1 VLLLATANV
10 AKARELAALLTGTP
24 YRLRTLADF
33 PGVTLPP
40 EGADSYVENALAKAR
55 AAAAKSGVLALAD
68 DSGLEVDALGGA
80 PGVLSA
86 RYGGEGLSDAERCAK
101 LLEALKG
108 VPPLK
113 RSARFRCVIAIVEP
127 AGREATPA
135 GREATPAG
143 REATPAGREATPAGR
158 EATVEG
164 KVDGILLDEAVGTGG
179 FGYDPIF
186 YYPPLD
192 ATFAQ
197 LSAEEKRSVS
207 HRGIAMAR
215 ARALLQ
221 SWHRAAS

>member
-1 VLLLATANV
+1 VLATANA
-10 AKARELAALLTGTP
+10 AKARELVALLTGVP
-24 YRLRTLADF
+24 YQLRSLGDF

-40 EGADSYVENALAKAR
+40 EGADTYVENALAKAR
-55 AAAAKSGVLALAD
+55 AVAKATGALALAD
-68 DSGLEVDALGGA
+68 DSGIEVDALGGA

-101 LLEALKG
+101 MLEALKG

-113 RSARFRCVIAIVEP
+113 RSARYRCVIAIAEP
-127 AGREATPA
+127 GGREF
-135 GREATPAG
+135 
-143 REATPAGREATPAGR
+143 TPAGR

-164 KVDGILLDEAVGTGG
+164 NVDGILLDQCVGTGG

-186 YYPPLD
+186 YYPGLD

-197 LSAEEKRSVS
+197 LSVEEKHTVS

-221 SWHRAAS
+221 GWRP

>member
-1 VLLLATANV
+1 MLLLATANV
-10 AKARELAALLTGTP
+10 AKARELAALLTGIP
-24 YRLRTLADF
+24 YRLHTLADF

-55 AAAAKSGVLALAD
+55 AAAAKSGALALAD

-127 AGREATPA
+127 AGREATA
-135 GREATPAG
+135 
-143 REATPAGREATPAGR
+143 
-158 EATVEG
+158 EG

>member
-1 VLLLATANV
+1 MLVLATANA
-10 AKARELAALLTGTP
+10 AKARELAALLTGIP

-33 PGVTLPP
+33 PGLTLPP

-55 AAAAKSGVLALAD
+55 VVAAASGALALAD
-68 DSGLEVDALGGA
+68 DSGIEVDALGGA

-108 VPPLK
+108 VTALK
-113 RSARFRCVIAIVEP
+113 RSARYRCVIAIVEP
-127 AGREATPA
+127 GGREATA
-135 GREATPAG
+135 
-143 REATPAGREATPAGR
+143 
-158 EATVEG
+158 EG
-164 KVDGILLDEAVGTGG
+164 KVDGILVDQPVGTGG

-192 ATFAQ
+192 STFAQ
-197 LSAEEKRSVS
+197 LAAEEKDTVS

-215 ARALLQ
+215 ARALLKD
-221 SWHRAAS
+221 WRRAGAAS

>member
-1 VLLLATANV
+1 VLVLATANA
-10 AKARELAALLTGTP
+10 AKARELAALLTGIP

-55 AAAAKSGVLALAD
+55 VVAAASGALALAD
-68 DSGLEVDALGGA
+68 DSGIEVDALGGA

-108 VPPLK
+108 VTALK
-113 RSARFRCVIAIVEP
+113 RSARYRCVIAFVEP
-127 AGREATPA
+127 GGREATA
-135 GREATPAG
+135 
-143 REATPAGREATPAGR
+143 
-158 EATVEG
+158 EG
-164 KVDGILLDEAVGTGG
+164 KVDGILVDQPVGTGG

-192 ATFAQ
+192 STFAQ
-197 LSAEEKRSVS
+197 LAADEKHTVS

-215 ARALLQ
+215 ARALLKD
-221 SWHRAAS
+221 WRRPGAAS

>member
-1 VLLLATANV
+1 MLLLATANV
-10 AKARELAALLTGTP
+10 SKARELAALLTGIP

-55 AAAAKSGVLALAD
+55 AAAAESGALALAD

-143 REATPAGREATPAGR
+143 REAT
-158 EATVEG
+158 VEG

-197 LSAEEKRSVS
+197 LSAEEKQSVS
-207 HRGIAMAR
+207 HRGIAIAR

>member
-1 VLLLATANV
+1 MRWPRAGRRPSSSDAALLLATANV
-10 AKARELAALLTGTP
+10 AKARELAALLTGIP

-55 AAAAKSGVLALAD
+55 AAAAASGALALAD

-86 RYGGEGLSDAERCAK
+86 RYGGEGLSDADRCAK

-127 AGREATPA
+127 AGRE
-135 GREATPAG
+135 G
-143 REATPAGREATPAGR
+143 TPAGR

-164 KVDGILLDEAVGTGG
+164 KVDGILLDQSVGTGG

-197 LSAEEKRSVS
+197 LSAEEKQSVS

>member
-1 VLLLATANV
+1 VLVLATANA
-10 AKARELAALLTGTP
+10 AKARELTALLTGIP

-55 AAAAKSGVLALAD
+55 VVAAATGALALAD
-68 DSGLEVDALGGA
+68 DSGIEVDALGGA

-108 VPPLK
+108 VTALK
-113 RSARFRCVIAIVEP
+113 RSARYRCVIAIVEP
-127 AGREATPA
+127 GGREAT
-135 GREATPAG
+135 T
-143 REATPAGREATPAGR
+143 
-158 EATVEG
+158 EG
-164 KVDGILLDEAVGTGG
+164 KVDGILVDQPVGTGG

-192 ATFAQ
+192 STFAQ
-197 LSAEEKRSVS
+197 LAADEKHTVS

-215 ARALLQ
+215 ARALLKD
-221 SWHRAAS
+221 WRRAGAAS

>member
-1 VLLLATANV
+1 
-10 AKARELAALLTGTP
+10 LLTGIP

-33 PGVTLPP
+33 PDVTLPP

-55 AAAAKSGVLALAD
+55 AAAAESGALALAD

-135 GREATPAG
+135 GREAT
-143 REATPAGREATPAGR
+143 
-158 EATVEG
+158 VEG

-221 SWHRAAS
+221 SWPRAAS

>member
-1 VLLLATANV
+1 MLLLATANV
-10 AKARELAALLTGTP
+10 AKARELAALLTGIP

-108 VPPLK
+108 VLPLK
-113 RSARFRCVIAIVEP
+113 RSARFRCVIAIVE
-127 AGREATPA
+127 
-135 GREATPAG
+135 PAG

-197 LSAEEKRSVS
+197 LSAEEKQSVS

>member
-10 AKARELAALLTGTP
+10 AKARELAALLTGIP

-55 AAAAKSGVLALAD
+55 AAAAESGVLALAD

-135 GREATPAG
+135 GREAT
-143 REATPAGREATPAGR
+143 
-158 EATVEG
+158 VEG

-197 LSAEEKRSVS
+197 LSAEEKQSVS

-215 ARALLQ
+215 ARALLMD
-221 SWHRAAS
+221 WHRAAS

>member
-10 AKARELAALLTGTP
+10 AKARELAALLTGIP

-55 AAAAKSGVLALAD
+55 AAAAESGALALAD

-127 AGREATPA
+127 AGREAS
-135 GREATPAG
+135 
-143 REATPAGREATPAGR
+143 PAGREATPAGR

-164 KVDGILLDEAVGTGG
+164 KVDGILLDETVGTGG

-197 LSAEEKRSVS
+197 LSAEEKQSVS
-207 HRGIAMAR
+207 HRGIAIAR

>member
-1 VLLLATANV
+1 VLVLATANA
-10 AKARELAALLTGTP
+10 AKARELAALLTGIP

-55 AAAAKSGVLALAD
+55 VVAAASGALALAD
-68 DSGLEVDALGGA
+68 DSGIEVDALGGA

-108 VPPLK
+108 VTALK
-113 RSARFRCVIAIVEP
+113 RSARYRCVIAIVEP
-127 AGREATPA
+127 GGREGTRAGREAT
-135 GREATPAG
+135 T
-143 REATPAGREATPAGR
+143 
-158 EATVEG
+158 EG
-164 KVDGILLDEAVGTGG
+164 KVDGILVDQPVGTGG

-192 ATFAQ
+192 STFAQ
-197 LSAEEKRSVS
+197 LAADEKHTVS

-215 ARALLQ
+215 ARALLKD
-221 SWHRAAS
+221 WRRAGGAP

>member
-1 VLLLATANV
+1 VLVLATANA
-10 AKARELAALLTGTP
+10 AKARELAALLTGIP

-55 AAAAKSGVLALAD
+55 VVAAASGALALAD
-68 DSGLEVDALGGA
+68 DSGIEVDALGGA

-108 VPPLK
+108 VTALK
-113 RSARFRCVIAIVEP
+113 RSARYRCVIAFVEP
-127 AGREATPA
+127 GGREATA
-135 GREATPAG
+135 
-143 REATPAGREATPAGR
+143 
-158 EATVEG
+158 EG
-164 KVDGILLDEAVGTGG
+164 KVDGILVDQPVGTGG

-192 ATFAQ
+192 STFAQ
-197 LSAEEKRSVS
+197 LASDEKHTVS

-215 ARALLQ
+215 ARALLKD
-221 SWHRAAS
+221 WRRPGAAS

>member
-1 VLLLATANV
+1 MLLLATAN
-10 AKARELAALLTGTP
+10 AGKGRELAALLTGVP

-40 EGADSYVENALAKAR
+40 EGVDSYVENALAKAR
-55 AAAAKSGVLALAD
+55 AAAAASGALTLAD
-68 DSGLEVDALGGA
+68 DSGIEVDALGGA

-101 LLEALKG
+101 MLEALTG

-113 RSARFRCVIAIVEP
+113 RSARYRCVIALVEP
-127 AGREATPA
+127 AGREAV
-135 GREATPAG
+135 
-143 REATPAGREATPAGR
+143 
-158 EATVEG
+158 VEG
-164 KVDGILLDEAVGTGG
+164 TVDGILLDERKGTGG

-186 YYPPLD
+186 YYPPQD

-197 LSAEEKRSVS
+197 LSADEKHAVS

-215 ARALLQ
+215 ARALLVD
-221 SWHRAAS
+221 WRRAGAAP

>member
-10 AKARELAALLTGTP
+10 SKARELAALLTGIP

-55 AAAAKSGVLALAD
+55 AAAAESGALALAD

-113 RSARFRCVIAIVEP
+113 RSARFRCVIAIVE
-127 AGREATPA
+127 
-135 GREATPAG
+135 PAG

>member
-1 VLLLATANV
+1 M
-10 AKARELAALLTGTP
+10 
-24 YRLRTLADF
+24 
-33 PGVTLPP
+33 TLPS

-55 AAAAKSGVLALAD
+55 AAAAESGALALAD

-127 AGREATPA
+127 AGRETTPA
-135 GREATPAG
+135 GPEATLAG
-143 REATPAGREATPAGR
+143 RQ
-158 EATVEG
+158 ATVEG

-207 HRGIAMAR
+207 HRGIAMAH

-221 SWHRAAS
+221 SWPRAAS

>member
-10 AKARELAALLTGTP
+10 AKARELAALLTGIP
-24 YRLRTLADF
+24 YRLHTLADF

-55 AAAAKSGVLALAD
+55 AAAAKSGALALAD

-113 RSARFRCVIAIVEP
+113 RSARFRCVIAVVE
-127 AGREATPA
+127 PA

>member
-1 VLLLATANV
+1 MLLLATANV
-10 AKARELAALLTGTP
+10 AKARELAALLTGIP

-135 GREATPAG
+135 GREAT
-143 REATPAGREATPAGR
+143 
-158 EATVEG
+158 VEG

-207 HRGIAMAR
+207 HRGIAIAR